1 MRNIFSNAPIR
12 RMVAGILR
20 RLTPME
26 RVCGAI
32 LVSRKWDGLD
42 YVAPAPNSAL
52 TMSRRRMRA
61 SGEIGAGSTKRAKGM
76 KCA

>member
-1 MRNIFSNAPIR
+1 MRNIFSSAPIR

-26 RVCGAI
+26 RVCGPI

-42 YVAPAPNSAL
+42 YIAPAPNCAL
-52 TMSRRRMRA
+52 TMSRQRMRTTFDP
-61 SGEIGAGSTKRAKGM
+61 GAGSTKRKGM